1 MTEYGK
7 GGLTGGGGGGGPV
20 QEVGFELGPECG
32 LSETDRSSE
41 GQWGAT
47 GWEDTFRWSVAAS
60 SQYRTTFALFLAG
73 V

>member
-1 MTEYGK
+1 M
-7 GGLTGGGGGGGPV
+7 